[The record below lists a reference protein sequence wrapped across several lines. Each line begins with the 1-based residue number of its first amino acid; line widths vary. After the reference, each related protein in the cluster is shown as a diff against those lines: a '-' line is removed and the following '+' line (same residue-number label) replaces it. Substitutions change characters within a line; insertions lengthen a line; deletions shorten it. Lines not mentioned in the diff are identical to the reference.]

1 MPWIRREYRTISI
14 LGGRAMTTD
23 EDDRFEHW
31 LAHMDDALAAFFA
44 RVPPGLRAALDFE
57 PASLDRLE
65 AFLLERYAS
74 VQAIKADPE
83 PYLDAAA
90 RYVGEVFRRH
100 IGGRWR
106 MRMDDPKYVYA
117 GLPELTFSASEV
129 TPVCPITLVSASLD
143 RRTGAFISGVFD
155 RSAKRVAS
163 ARG

>member
-1 MPWIRREYRTISI
+1 MAAE
-14 LGGRAMTTD
+14 D
-23 EDDRFEHW
+23 EEDLFEHW
-31 LAHMDDALAAFFA
+31 LAHMDDALAEFFA
-44 RVPPGLRAALDFE
+44 RLPSALKAALDFT

-65 AFLLERYAS
+65 AFLLERYPT

-83 PYLDAAA
+83 PYLDGAA

-117 GLPELTFSASEV
+117 GLPELTFLATKD

-143 RRTGAFISGVFD
+143 RRTGVFISGVFD
-155 RSAKRVAS
+155 NSARRVAS
-163 ARG
+163 ARS

>member
-1 MPWIRREYRTISI
+1 
-14 LGGRAMTTD
+14 MTAADD
-23 EDDRFEHW
+23 EDLFEHW
-31 LAHMDDALAAFFA
+31 LAHMDDALAEFFT
-44 RVPPGLRAALDFE
+44 RVPPALRAALDFA

-65 AFLLERYAS
+65 AFLLERYPS
-74 VQAIKADPE
+74 VEAIKADPE
-83 PYLDAAA
+83 PYLDGAA

-117 GLPELTFSASEV
+117 GLPELTFSPTQD

-143 RRTGAFISGVFD
+143 RRTGAFISSVFD
-155 RSAKRVAS
+155 NSAKRIAS

>member
-1 MPWIRREYRTISI
+1 
-14 LGGRAMTTD
+14 MTAD
-23 EDDRFEHW
+23 EDDLFEHW
-31 LAHMDDALAAFFA
+31 LAHMDDALAEFLA
-44 RVPPGLRAALDFE
+44 RVPPGLKAALDFG

-65 AFLLERYAS
+65 AFLLERYPS

-83 PYLDAAA
+83 PYLDGAA

-117 GLPELTFSASEV
+117 GLPELTFSASKD

-143 RRTGAFISGVFD
+143 RRTGVFISGVFD
-155 RSAKRVAS
+155 RSAKRIAS
-163 ARG
+163 ART